1 MKTYELIACFAAL
14 TSAISACQSQPTT
27 VIVPARHDRG
37 TPPKAD
43 SPASKAAPPGSVANV
58 RQSELVKVYG
68 INRYVDPSD
77 PAILHERHAIYRIEQ
92 KPEWVTRSPR
102 SQGEILLGPVLGLRK
117 AEYAPEP
124 LPGETARDLVETHR
138 GLEEANKGVQ
148 AVRENQEKLAGSVE
162 SLARRTAEAQQ
173 KLTGILSVL
182 NERLKRL
189 EGDSGIATEPPPE
202 SRDTQHGGSNTAA
215 GGAD

>member
-14 TSAISACQSQPTT
+14 TSAIAACQSQPTT

-37 TPPKAD
+37 TPKAD
-43 SPASKAAPPGSVANV
+43 SPASKAVPPGSAANV

-68 INRYVDPSD
+68 MNRYVDPSD

-173 KLTGILSVL
+173 KLTGVLSVL

-189 EGDSGIATEPPPE
+189 EGDSGIATELPPE
-202 SRDTQHGGSNTAA
+202 SREIQHGGSNTAA
-215 GGAD
+215 SGAD

>member
-1 MKTYELIACFAAL
+1 MKTYYPIIYFAAL
-14 TSAISACQSQPTT
+14 ATGIVACQSEQT
-27 VIVPARHDRG
+27 VIVPAKQDRRTHRQG
-37 TPPKAD
+37 D
-43 SPASKAAPPGSVANV
+43 SPVSKAAPPGSVASV
-58 RQSELVKVYG
+58 RQGELVKVYG
-68 INRYVDPSD
+68 LNRYVDPVD
-77 PAILHERHAIYRIEQ
+77 PAIMHERHAIYRIEQ
-92 KPEWVTRSPR
+92 KPEWVTRSA
-102 SQGEILLGPVLGLRK
+102 QNQAEILLGPILGLRK
-117 AEYAPEP
+117 PEYAPEP

-189 EGDSGIATEPPPE
+189 EGDGGVSTETPTDSREIQPSGSTTEV
-202 SRDTQHGGSNTAA
+202 

>member
-1 MKTYELIACFAAL
+1 MYEVIACCAAL
-14 TSAISACQSQPTT
+14 TAAIAACQSQPTT
-27 VIVPARHDRG
+27 VIVPARHNRS

-43 SPASKAAPPGSVANV
+43 SPASRAAPPGSVATV

-68 INRYVDPSD
+68 VNRYVDPSD
-77 PAILHERHAIYRIEQ
+77 PAIMHERHAIYRIEQ
-92 KPEWVTRSPR
+92 KPEWVTRSPQN
-102 SQGEILLGPVLGLRK
+102 QGEILLGPVLGLRK
-117 AEYAPEP
+117 PEYAPEP

-182 NERLKRL
+182 NERLKR
-189 EGDSGIATEPPPE
+189 EGDSGIATEPPPD
-202 SRDTQHGGSNTAA
+202 SREIQHGGSNTAA
-215 GGAD
+215 SGAD